1 MYVIIVYDI
10 GVDRVTK
17 VCQFLRQYLNWMQN
31 SVFEGELTES
41 ELERIKSKLKKI
53 INADEDAIIIYRLPA
68 NKVIEKETIGIK
80 KAEPSSII

>member
-53 INADEDAIIIYRLPA
+53 INSDEDAIIIYKLPI
-68 NKVIEKETIGIK
+68 NRVIEKESIGVK